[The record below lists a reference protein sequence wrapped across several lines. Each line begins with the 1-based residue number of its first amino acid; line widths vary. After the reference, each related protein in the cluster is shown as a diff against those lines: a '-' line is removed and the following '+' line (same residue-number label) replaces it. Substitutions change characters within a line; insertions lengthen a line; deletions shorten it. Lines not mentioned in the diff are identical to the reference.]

1 MAEAEKLFE
10 KIISKAGHGTDNCI
24 YTEPYPKYS
33 NHMVGADKTNRPTIL
48 IHSNN
53 PANKQYPNSKR
64 DNLEIMFNKN
74 CKVSSGPITENCS
87 FTLMTLLTDD
97 EEIISYFF
105 KITNVLVCK
114 LGNDPSLTTVYEEV
128 SKVLTI
134 FEKTKKISRDGVQGL
149 FCELTI
155 INLSTDKDTMVEA
168 WHNETTDR
176 FDFNDSNVKIE
187 VKSTKKE
194 KRVHFF
200 KASQLNSDNPLY
212 IASFMVIPSG
222 IGKTVLAL
230 KDEIEKKLNK
240 TENKTK
246 LNEIVLKTL
255 GVNYLSSNEYVFDY
269 NSIIQTLRFYDLKD
283 ISVIEESNIPSSYS
297 NLSFDV
303 DFSNFN
309 YVQNQTKYNLVDR
322 CLK

>member
-1 MAEAEKLFE
+1 MAEAEKLFK

-33 NHMVGADKTNRPTIL
+33 SHRVGSDKTNRPTIL

-64 DNLEIMFNKN
+64 DNLEIMFNKS
-74 CKVSSGPITENCS
+74 CKVSSGSTTENCN

-97 EEIISYFF
+97 DEIISYFF
-105 KITNVLVCK
+105 EIADVLVSK
-114 LGNDPSLTTVYEEV
+114 LGNDPSLATVYEEV

-155 INLSTDKDTMVEA
+155 INLSTDKDIMVEA

-212 IASFMVIPSG
+212 IASFMV
-222 IGKTVLAL
+222 LAL

-240 TENKTK
+240 IENKTK

-269 NSIIQTLRFYDLKD
+269 NSIIQTLRFYDLKN